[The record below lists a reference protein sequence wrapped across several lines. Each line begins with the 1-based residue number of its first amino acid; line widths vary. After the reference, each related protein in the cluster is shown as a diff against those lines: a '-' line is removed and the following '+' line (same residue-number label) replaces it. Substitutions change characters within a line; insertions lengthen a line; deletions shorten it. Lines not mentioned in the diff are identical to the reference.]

1 MGGMQLALA
10 PMQDVTDLAFVRT
23 LARIGSLPD
32 VLMMPY
38 FRSTRSTCV
47 CSAALERL
55 VEEHETGLPLVA
67 QLAGSE
73 PAALTRD
80 ARRLMARGVA
90 GINLNAGCPSPLVN
104 RHGAGAALLR
114 EPARLAAVL
123 AALRAELPPG
133 AFSVKLRLGWASAE
147 EFPRLLEV
155 LAQAAP
161 DAVMVHARTR
171 QQLYGGAAR
180 WSAVRAAAAA
190 LSCPVWING
199 DIDSPQRAR
208 EAAVDS
214 GCARLMI
221 GRGAVRHPYLFRQL
235 RGGAAPTPADRRRYF
250 RLLIEETGRAL
261 EPPYRERG
269 HCNRLKKYLAFCYA
283 EMSAE
288 QEWHLRR
295 CERLADLESWLE
307 LEG

>member
-10 PMQDVTDLAFVRT
+10 PMQDVTELAFVRT

-32 VLMMPY
+32 VLMTPY
-38 FRSTRSTCV
+38 FRSTRTTCV

-55 VEEHETGLPLVA
+55 VEEHGTGLPLVA

-73 PAALTRD
+73 PAALVRD

-114 EPARLAAVL
+114 EPARLAEVL

-161 DAVMVHARTR
+161 DGVMVHARTR
-171 QQLYGGAAR
+171 QQLYGGVAR
-180 WSAVRAAAAA
+180 WTAVRAAGAA

-208 EAAVDS
+208 EAAEDS

-235 RGGAAPTPADRRRYF
+235 RGGATPTPADTRRYF

-295 CERLADLESWLE
+295 CERLADLEAWLG
-307 LEG
+307 LKD